1 MFIEFR
7 AHLKRFQQ
15 YQILYKTK
23 QKSITL
29 CVKHLKDEYS
39 WDKTHKIVQNIK
51 WMIEEIGV
59 KSSNDMG
66 TYKSSNFILL
76 WS

>member
-51 WMIEEIGV
+51 
-59 KSSNDMG
+59 
-66 TYKSSNFILL
+66 
-76 WS
+76 